1 MHLPGFRA
9 SVLLPVSRGN
19 AAAASMD
26 PMAKNDPAT
35 ARATETVSEVLG
47 RFDADRV
54 VELSPE
60 ESAALLDAAVVLSE
74 TDTYLSG
81 SIHVLDLDGRV
92 LVQERSQRGEILLRE
107 VASVD
112 AAGEFVAA
120 RLKAYE
126 RMWDG

>member
-1 MHLPGFRA
+1 M
-9 SVLLPVSRGN
+9 STK
-19 AAAASMD
+19 D
-26 PMAKNDPAT
+26 DPAT
-35 ARATETVSEVLG
+35 ERVRVRDLVAEIVRRLEAE
-47 RFDADRV
+47 RV
-54 VELSPE
+54 VEVSPE
-60 ESAALLDAAVVLSE
+60 ESKDLLETAAPVSE

-81 SIHVLDLDGRV
+81 SLHVLELDRRI

-112 AAGEFVAA
+112 AASEFVAA